1 MEIAKTIEALNTLIV
16 INNDRIEGYKT
27 ATAEAKETD
36 LKTLFS
42 NLTQTSIDCKKE
54 LTAEVIRLGGTP
66 DEGTRISG
74 KFFRAWMDIKAALS
88 TNDRKTILESCEFG
102 EDAAL
107 NTYKKVLIQDH
118 PNTNSIEQN
127 MLNNQYALLKADHDK
142 VKKLRDLV
150 RAESEA
156 SNN

>member
-54 LTAEVIRLGGTP
+54 LMAEVIRLGGTP

-107 NTYKKVLIQDH
+107 HTYKKVLIQDH
-118 PNTNSIEQN
+118 PNTNNIEQD
-127 MLNNQYALLKADHDK
+127 MLNKQYALLKADHDK

-150 RAESEA
+150 RAEDEVA
-156 SNN
+156 KH